1 MKNKQNIYFAAVFF
15 AFIILVSVLAYLQI
29 LPTQYKHI
37 PYYDSIGHF
46 MLFGILGYLVHI
58 ALNRK
63 HVNFLGLSWP
73 VAPALVIC
81 YAVVDETLQIFSSVR
96 TFDLYDLGFGVL
108 GIVSFY
114 VIDRLYMSKAK

>member
-1 MKNKQNIYFAAVFF
+1 MKNKRNTYFAVAFF

-46 MLFGILGYLVHI
+46 MLFGILSYLFHI
-58 ALNRK
+58 AWNRK
-63 HVNFLGLSWP
+63 HVIFLGLAWP
-73 VAPALVIC
+73 AAPILVIC
-81 YAVVDETLQIFSSVR
+81 YAVVDEVLQIFSSVR
-96 TFDLYDLGFGVL
+96 TFDLYDLGFGIL

-114 VIDRLYMSKAK
+114 IIDRLFVCKLK